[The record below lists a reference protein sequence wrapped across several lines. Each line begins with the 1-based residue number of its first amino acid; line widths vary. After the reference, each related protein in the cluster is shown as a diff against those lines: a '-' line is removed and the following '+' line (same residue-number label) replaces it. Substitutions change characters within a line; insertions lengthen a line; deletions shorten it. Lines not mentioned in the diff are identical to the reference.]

1 MTYRVGLT
9 VRTTNSRPHLRGV
22 VLDDAGGFLRTF
34 EHQCNA
40 GNPTDMLHSV
50 GEAVASNLALNGL
63 TGVTIREAGYARGSS
78 GNSAAAK
85 NRLRAEGVLLSAARA
100 RTENVRI
107 CDLNAI
113 GHTLGKSGDEVT
125 ADAVALLE
133 AAGVSD
139 KFVEAATAALV
150 TN

>member
-1 MTYRVGLT
+1 M
-9 VRTTNSRPHLRGV
+9 
-22 VLDDAGGFLRTF
+22 
-34 EHQCNA
+34 
-40 GNPTDMLHSV
+40 
-50 GEAVASNLALNGL
+50 
-63 TGVTIREAGYARGSS
+63 
-78 GNSAAAK
+78 
-85 NRLRAEGVLLSAARA
+85 LSAARA

-133 AAGVSD
+133 AAGVSG